1 MEHCIF
7 WISFNKISSNKFNIN
22 LNFYFNFNENLFG
35 KRQNKFL
42 FNAAV
47 FTMVLL
53 CFRIKFH
60 DSNTK
65 LKPLFWIISF
75 EYVFVD

>member
-7 WISFNKISSNKFNIN
+7 WISFNKISSNKFSIN

-35 KRQNKFL
+35 KRQSKLL
-42 FNAAV
+42 FDGSIFV
-47 FTMVLL
+47 MVAL
-53 CFRIKFH
+53 CFCVKFY